1 MTITYLITCAVTGSR
16 DDLLGLIGLIPIS
29 VLLLG
34 LSIKDI
40 NFKDNG
46 LYSMITRFY
55 QTILPCWF
63 GFSFMATMFS
73 GFSSGSIT
81 QLAIIYFPF
90 FILLPIAIFHL
101 TFKLAYPTLLKNRK
115 CHPTEAI
122 SYAVL
127 QTLCNLQLILMPI
140 DKLPLVINKSKDN
153 SITINCHD
161 DKYMSTQWTPYSKK
175 CFKNTYMNV
184 FYQDNT
190 KYLVK
195 LKNFDNKYLNVPNI
209 FTENKKSAET
219 FVKNLEIYFGEVEL
233 ISTTEKLGKRELLK
247 ARYNQFINAQVNKKR
262 FWKGQ

>member
-1 MTITYLITCAVTGSR
+1 MQETINIGFFQDAKYFIRRGKKSTTGEFSYSLATIFIIWLVTITYLITCAVTGSR

-73 GFSSGSIT
+73 GFSSDSIT

-190 KYLVK
+190 KYLVSEHFCIC
-195 LKNFDNKYLNVPNI
+195 NCVVSSF
-209 FTENKKSAET
+209 
-219 FVKNLEIYFGEVEL
+219 
-233 ISTTEKLGKRELLK
+233 
-247 ARYNQFINAQVNKKR
+247 
-262 FWKGQ
+262 